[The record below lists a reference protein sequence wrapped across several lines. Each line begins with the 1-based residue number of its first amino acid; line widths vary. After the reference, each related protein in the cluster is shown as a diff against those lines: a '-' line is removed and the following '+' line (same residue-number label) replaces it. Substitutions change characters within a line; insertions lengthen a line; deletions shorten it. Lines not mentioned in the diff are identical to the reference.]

1 MEEGG
6 ETLQYELYGNSLL
19 VPILMLFIVLDPIGN
34 SPYFFILTKN
44 YSSEIRRRIIS
55 MSVSVAAFI
64 MLFFAILGDII
75 FGILDVTVDD
85 FRIAAG
91 IILLIYF
98 IAILLEIDLG
108 PKQPSNGNIAVVP
121 LAMPLLAG
129 PAAISAVIYIKYVW
143 GLEFALISTAVNLLI
158 AYPILLG
165 GDILFRYMG
174 KNGSLVFEKLMA
186 MIMAAFAVSM
196 IREGLHYNP

>member
-1 MEEGG
+1 MNGG
-6 ETLQYELYGNSLL
+6 WYSNNSLL
-19 VPILMLFIVLDPIGN
+19 VSILMLFIVLDPIGN
-34 SPYFFILTKN
+34 SPYFYVLTKN
-44 YSSEIRRRIIS
+44 YSNEARRKIIS

-64 MLFFAILGDII
+64 MLFFAVLGDLI
-75 FGILDVTVDD
+75 FDLLDVTVDD

-108 PKQPSNGNIAVVP
+108 PKQISEENIAVVP

-129 PAAISAVIYIKYVW
+129 PAAISTVIYIKYVW
-143 GLEFALISTAVNLLI
+143 GLEYALLSTVVNLLL
-158 AYPILLG
+158 AYPILLAG
-165 GDILFRYMG
+165 NLLAKYMG

-196 IREGLHYNP
+196 IREGLHLTD

>member
-1 MEEGG
+1 M
-6 ETLQYELYGNSLL
+6 NSGWYSSNGLL
-19 VPILMLFIVLDPIGN
+19 VSTLMLFIVLDPIGN
-34 SPYFFILTKN
+34 SPYFYILTRN
-44 YSSEIRRRIIS
+44 YSSEARRKIIS

-64 MLFFAILGDII
+64 MLFFAVLGDII
-75 FGILDVTVDD
+75 FELLDVTVDD

-108 PKQPSNGNIAVVP
+108 PKQVSEENIAVVP

-129 PAAISAVIYIKYVW
+129 PAAISTVIYIKYVW
-143 GLEFALISTAVNLLI
+143 GLEYALISTVVNLLL
-158 AYPILLG
+158 AYPILLAG
-165 GDILFRYMG
+165 NILAKYMG

-196 IREGLHYNP
+196 IREGLHMTD

>member
-1 MEEGG
+1 LNGG
-6 ETLQYELYGNSLL
+6 WYSNNSLL
-19 VPILMLFIVLDPIGN
+19 VSILMLFIVLDPIGN
-34 SPYFFILTKN
+34 SPYFYVLTKN
-44 YSSEIRRRIIS
+44 YSNEARRKIIS

-64 MLFFAILGDII
+64 MLFFAVLGDLI
-75 FGILDVTVDD
+75 FDLLDVTVDD

-108 PKQPSNGNIAVVP
+108 PKQISEENIAVVP

-129 PAAISAVIYIKYVW
+129 PAAISTVIYIKYVW
-143 GLEFALISTAVNLLI
+143 GLEYALLSTVVNLLL
-158 AYPILLG
+158 AYPILLAG
-165 GDILFRYMG
+165 NLLAKYMG

-196 IREGLHYNP
+196 IREGLHLTD

>member
-1 MEEGG
+1 M
-6 ETLQYELYGNSLL
+6 QYELYGNGLL

-44 YSSEIRRRIIS
+44 YSSQIRRHIIS
-55 MSVSVAAFI
+55 MSILVAAFI

-75 FGILDVTVDD
+75 FDILDVTVDD

-108 PKQPSNGNIAVVP
+108 PKQSSNENIAIVP

-129 PAAISAVIYIKYVW
+129 PAAISTVIYIKYMW
-143 GLEFALISTAVNLLI
+143 GLEFALISTIVNLVI
-158 AYPILLG
+158 AYPILLA
-165 GDILFRYMG
+165 GDSLFKYMG

-196 IREGLHYNP
+196 IREGLHLNPS

>member
-1 MEEGG
+1 MNSGW
-6 ETLQYELYGNSLL
+6 YSSNSLL
-19 VPILMLFIVLDPIGN
+19 VSILMLFIVLDPIGN
-34 SPYFFILTKN
+34 SPYFYILTRN
-44 YSSEIRRRIIS
+44 YSSEARRKIIS

-64 MLFFAILGDII
+64 MLFFAVLGDII
-75 FGILDVTVDD
+75 FELLDVTVDD

-108 PKQPSNGNIAVVP
+108 PKQVSEENIAVVP

-129 PAAISAVIYIKYVW
+129 PAAISTVIYIKYVW
-143 GLEFALISTAVNLLI
+143 GLEYALISTLVNLLL
-158 AYPILLG
+158 AYPILLAG
-165 GDILFRYMG
+165 NILAKYMG

-196 IREGLHYNP
+196 IREGLHLTD

>member
-1 MEEGG
+1 MNGG
-6 ETLQYELYGNSLL
+6 WYSNNSLL
-19 VPILMLFIVLDPIGN
+19 VSILMLFIVLDPIGN
-34 SPYFFILTKN
+34 SPYFYILTKN
-44 YSSEIRRRIIS
+44 YSSEARRKIIS

-64 MLFFAILGDII
+64 MLFFAVLGDII
-75 FGILDVTVDD
+75 FELLDVTVDD

-108 PKQPSNGNIAVVP
+108 PKQVSEENIAVVP

-129 PAAISAVIYIKYVW
+129 PAAISTVIYIKYVW
-143 GLEFALISTAVNLLI
+143 GLEYALISTVVNLLL
-158 AYPILLG
+158 AYPILLAG
-165 GDILFRYMG
+165 NILAKYMG

-196 IREGLHYNP
+196 IREGLHLTD

>member
-1 MEEGG
+1 MNGG
-6 ETLQYELYGNSLL
+6 WYSSNSLL
-19 VPILMLFIVLDPIGN
+19 VSILMLFIVLDPIGN
-34 SPYFFILTKN
+34 SPYFYILTRN
-44 YSSEIRRRIIS
+44 YSSEARRKIIS

-64 MLFFAILGDII
+64 MLFFAVLGDII
-75 FGILDVTVDD
+75 FELLDVTVDD

-108 PKQPSNGNIAVVP
+108 PKQVSEENIAVVP

-129 PAAISAVIYIKYVW
+129 PAAISTVIYIKYVW
-143 GLEFALISTAVNLLI
+143 GLEYALISTVVNLLL
-158 AYPILLG
+158 AYPILLAG
-165 GDILFRYMG
+165 NILAKYMG

-196 IREGLHYNP
+196 IREGLHLTD

>member
-1 MEEGG
+1 MSSGW
-6 ETLQYELYGNSLL
+6 YSSNSLL
-19 VPILMLFIVLDPIGN
+19 VSILMLFIVLDPIGN
-34 SPYFFILTKN
+34 SPYFYILTRN
-44 YSSEIRRRIIS
+44 YSSEARRKIIS

-64 MLFFAILGDII
+64 MLFFAVLGDII
-75 FGILDVTVDD
+75 FELLDVTVDD

-108 PKQPSNGNIAVVP
+108 PKQVSEENIAVVP

-129 PAAISAVIYIKYVW
+129 PAAISTVIYIKYVW
-143 GLEFALISTAVNLLI
+143 GLEYALISTVVNLLV
-158 AYPILLG
+158 AYPILLAG
-165 GDILFRYMG
+165 NILAKYMG

-196 IREGLHYNP
+196 IREGLHMTD

>member
-1 MEEGG
+1 MNG
-6 ETLQYELYGNSLL
+6 EWYSSNSLL
-19 VPILMLFIVLDPIGN
+19 VSILMLFIVLDPIGN
-34 SPYFFILTKN
+34 SPYFYILTRN
-44 YSSEIRRRIIS
+44 YSSEARRKIIS

-64 MLFFAILGDII
+64 MLFFAVLGDII
-75 FGILDVTVDD
+75 FELLDVTVDD

-108 PKQPSNGNIAVVP
+108 PKHVSEENIAVVP

-129 PAAISAVIYIKYVW
+129 PAAISTVIYIKYVW
-143 GLEFALISTAVNLLI
+143 GLEYALISTVVNLLL
-158 AYPILLG
+158 AYPILLAG
-165 GDILFRYMG
+165 NILAKYMG

-196 IREGLHYNP
+196 IREGLHLKD

>member
-1 MEEGG
+1 MNGG
-6 ETLQYELYGNSLL
+6 WYSNNSLL
-19 VPILMLFIVLDPIGN
+19 VSILMLFIVLDPIGN
-34 SPYFFILTKN
+34 SPYFYILTKN
-44 YSSEIRRRIIS
+44 YSSEARRKIIS

-64 MLFFAILGDII
+64 MLFFAVLGDII
-75 FGILDVTVDD
+75 FELLDVTVDD

-108 PKQPSNGNIAVVP
+108 PKQVSEENIAVVP

-129 PAAISAVIYIKYVW
+129 PAAISTVIYIKYVW
-143 GLEFALISTAVNLLI
+143 GLEYALISTLVNLLL
-158 AYPILLG
+158 AYPILLAG
-165 GDILFRYMG
+165 NILAKYMG

-196 IREGLHYNP
+196 IREGLHLTD

>member
-1 MEEGG
+1 LQVEGW
-6 ETLQYELYGNSLL
+6 YGNSFL
-19 VPILMLFIVLDPIGN
+19 VSILMLFIVLDPIGN
-34 SPYFFILTKN
+34 SPYFYILTRN
-44 YSSEIRRRIIS
+44 YSREVRQRIIS
-55 MSVSVAAFI
+55 MSVSIAAFI
-64 MLFFAILGDII
+64 MLFFAVLGDVI
-75 FGILDVTVDD
+75 FNILDVTVDD

-108 PKQPSNGNIAVVP
+108 PKEPSNENIAVVP

-129 PAAISAVIYIKYVW
+129 PAAISTVIYIKYAW
-143 GLEFALISTAVNLLI
+143 GLELALISTTVNLLI
-158 AYPILLG
+158 AYPILLAG
-165 GDILFRYMG
+165 ESLLKYMG

-196 IREGLHYNP
+196 IREGLHLNS

>member
-1 MEEGG
+1 F
-6 ETLQYELYGNSLL
+6 EL
-19 VPILMLFIVLDPIGN
+19 
-34 SPYFFILTKN
+34 
-44 YSSEIRRRIIS
+44 
-55 MSVSVAAFI
+55 
-64 MLFFAILGDII
+64 
-75 FGILDVTVDD
+75 LDVTVDD

-108 PKQPSNGNIAVVP
+108 PKQVSEENIAVVP

-129 PAAISAVIYIKYVW
+129 PAAISTVIYIKYVW
-143 GLEFALISTAVNLLI
+143 GLEYALISTVVNLLL
-158 AYPILLG
+158 AYPILLAG
-165 GDILFRYMG
+165 NILAKYMG

-196 IREGLHYNP
+196 IREGLHLTD

>member
-1 MEEGG
+1 MNGG
-6 ETLQYELYGNSLL
+6 WYSSNSLL
-19 VPILMLFIVLDPIGN
+19 VSILMLFIVLDPIGN
-34 SPYFFILTKN
+34 SPYFYILTRN
-44 YSSEIRRRIIS
+44 YSSEARRKIIS

-64 MLFFAILGDII
+64 MLFFAVLGDII
-75 FGILDVTVDD
+75 FELLDVTVDD

-108 PKQPSNGNIAVVP
+108 PKQVSEENIAVVP

-129 PAAISAVIYIKYVW
+129 PAAISTVIYIKYVW
-143 GLEFALISTAVNLLI
+143 GLEYALISTVVNLLV
-158 AYPILLG
+158 AYPILLAG
-165 GDILFRYMG
+165 NILAKYMG

-196 IREGLHYNP
+196 IREGLHMTD

>member
-1 MEEGG
+1 
-6 ETLQYELYGNSLL
+6 LNYEWYSNNSLL
-19 VPILMLFIVLDPIGN
+19 VSILMLFIVLDPIGN
-34 SPYFFILTKN
+34 SPYFYILTRN
-44 YSSEIRRRIIS
+44 YSTEARRKIIS

-64 MLFFAILGDII
+64 MLFFAVLGDVI
-75 FGILDVTVDD
+75 FDLLDVTVDD

-108 PKQPSNGNIAVVP
+108 PKQVSEENIAVVP

-129 PAAISAVIYIKYVW
+129 PAAISTVIYIKYVW
-143 GLEFALISTAVNLLI
+143 GLEYALISTVINLLV
-158 AYPILLG
+158 AYPILLAG
-165 GDILFRYMG
+165 NILAKYMG

-196 IREGLHYNP
+196 IREGLHLTD

>member
-1 MEEGG
+1 LNGG
-6 ETLQYELYGNSLL
+6 WYSSNSLL
-19 VPILMLFIVLDPIGN
+19 VSILMLFIVLDPIGN
-34 SPYFFILTKN
+34 SPYFYILTRN
-44 YSSEIRRRIIS
+44 YSSEARRKIIS

-64 MLFFAILGDII
+64 MLFFAVLGDII
-75 FGILDVTVDD
+75 FELLDVTVDD

-108 PKQPSNGNIAVVP
+108 PKQVSEENIAVVP

-129 PAAISAVIYIKYVW
+129 PAAISTVIYIKYVW
-143 GLEFALISTAVNLLI
+143 GLEYALISTVVNLLL
-158 AYPILLG
+158 AYPILLAG
-165 GDILFRYMG
+165 NILAKYMG

-196 IREGLHYNP
+196 IREGLHLTD